1 MHIVD
6 EKNTKYH
13 AASLWAQKKQN
24 CSAWKKKIRTHLLPT
39 WRKFWEKAKKIR
51 THLLLTLGNV
61 VCSIYMCI

>member
-24 CSAWKKKIRTHLLPT
+24 CSAWKKKNKDKVIISSLY
-39 WRKFWEKAKKIR
+39 K
-51 THLLLTLGNV
+51 LLLFV
-61 VCSIYMCI
+61 VKGSESLLKIHTSVST